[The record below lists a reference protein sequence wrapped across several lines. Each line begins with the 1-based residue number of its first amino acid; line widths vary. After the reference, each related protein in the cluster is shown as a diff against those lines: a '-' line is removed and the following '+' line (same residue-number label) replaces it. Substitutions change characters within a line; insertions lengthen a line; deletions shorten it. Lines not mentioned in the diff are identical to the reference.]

1 MIDKNDKYDN
11 LLGDKLAGFREE
23 PPAGMFDRI
32 EQTLVAQ
39 GVVAKAE
46 ESVSEPVVV
55 VPLWRRPIVRGFA
68 AAMAAAVV
76 ALAVVV
82 GLREAAPQ
90 MVEVAQMPAV
100 AAPEVGVAM
109 PDVRMLARVERT
121 MSAPVQSEVAEEVS
135 EEVAPVAMPT
145 ESPKEE
151 QSVMM
156 STAKGEKTKTKSTR
170 RRRTATRNN
179 DSDVEDFWRTV
190 LAQKEYERDE
200 ESPLEVGLYAANV
213 GFNRGHVEAENVAGS
228 SMLVSEKNQHSVGGQ
243 YLAPSLVAPRDNSH
257 LEHFMPVTV
266 GVTLSRAL
274 NGWLSVDSGLLY
286 TNLYSVSES
295 TGAISSYSMR
305 RTMDYLGVPLALSA
319 SFANLGDL
327 SFYGRLG
334 GTMEICINANDK
346 TYIDGDMANKNNL
359 DTPLLTYSFDAAVG
373 ATYQLLGNMGIF
385 GEVGCSYWLTP
396 DDYPENYRTV
406 HPLSLSSRFGLRFTF
421 N

>member
-1 MIDKNDKYDN
+1 MIDKNDKYDR

-39 GVVAKAE
+39 GVVADAE
-46 ESVSEPVVV
+46 KSASEPAVV
-55 VPLWRRPIVRGFA
+55 VPLWRRPIVRGLAATMA
-68 AAMAAAVV
+68 AAMVT
-76 ALAVVV
+76 LAVVLNIKEV
-82 GLREAAPQ
+82 APQ

-109 PDVRMLARVERT
+109 PDVEKLAKLDRYVE
-121 MSAPVQSEVAEEVS
+121 VEEVFEDS
-135 EEVAPVAMPT
+135 WLNLLDEEPQPELVV
-145 ESPKEE
+145 
-151 QSVMM
+151 
-156 STAKGEKTKTKSTR
+156 TAKNDEKSVKVKTTR
-170 RRRTATRNN
+170 HRKRTATR
-179 DSDVEDFWRTV
+179 SDNSGVEDFWRTV
-190 LAQKEYERDE
+190 LAQQNNDRDE

-213 GFNRGHVEAENVAGS
+213 GFNRGHVEAKNVAGS

-295 TGAISSYSMR
+295 KGAISNYSMR

-346 TYIDGDMANKNNL
+346 TYIDGNMANKSSL

-373 ATYQLLGNMGIF
+373 ATYQLIGNMGIF

>member
-1 MIDKNDKYDN
+1 MIDKNDKYDK
-11 LLGDKLAGFREE
+11 LLGDKLAGFREK

-46 ESVSEPVVV
+46 ESASEPAVV

-68 AAMAAAVV
+68 AAMAAAMVT
-76 ALAVVV
+76 LAVVLNIKEV
-82 GLREAAPQ
+82 APQ
-90 MVEVAQMPAV
+90 MVVASQMPAV

-109 PDVRMLARVERT
+109 PDVEKLARLDRYVE
-121 MSAPVQSEVAEEVS
+121 VEEVFEDS
-135 EEVAPVAMPT
+135 WLDLLDEEPQPELVV
-145 ESPKEE
+145 
-151 QSVMM
+151 
-156 STAKGEKTKTKSTR
+156 TAKNDEKSRKVKTTR
-170 RRRTATRNN
+170 PRKRTATR
-179 DSDVEDFWRTV
+179 SDNSGVEDFWRTV

-266 GVTLSRAL
+266 GVTLSRPL

-346 TYIDGDMANKNNL
+346 TYIDGDMANKSSL

>member
-1 MIDKNDKYDN
+1 MIDKNDKYDK

-46 ESVSEPVVV
+46 ESASEPAVV

-68 AAMAAAVV
+68 AAMAAAMVT
-76 ALAVVV
+76 LAVVLNIKEV
-82 GLREAAPQ
+82 APQ
-90 MVEVAQMPAV
+90 MVVASQMPAV

-109 PDVRMLARVERT
+109 PDVEKLARLDRYVE
-121 MSAPVQSEVAEEVS
+121 VEEVFEDS
-135 EEVAPVAMPT
+135 WLDLLDEEPQPELVV
-145 ESPKEE
+145 
-151 QSVMM
+151 
-156 STAKGEKTKTKSTR
+156 TAKNDEKSRKVKTTR
-170 RRRTATRNN
+170 PRKRTATR
-179 DSDVEDFWRTV
+179 SDNSGVEDFWRTV

-266 GVTLSRAL
+266 GVTLSRPL

-346 TYIDGDMANKNNL
+346 TYIDGDMANKSSL